1 MYSGFPARIAAS
13 WLNSPP
19 WQVAWAGS
27 KQPTININCS
37 IKGTLMSMAD
47 EFARE
52 QAEQQAREQAER
64 EERERNMALNQERA
78 DSGKPQPA
86 YDKNQ
91 AVHTMD
97 RGVLD
102 RTQQA
107 AFAQEIEKSAPEM
120 DGGEREQAA
129 ADMQRQMR
137 EQQER
142 EHHEPE
148 R

>member
-1 MYSGFPARIAAS
+1 
-13 WLNSPP
+13 
-19 WQVAWAGS
+19 
-27 KQPTININCS
+27 
-37 IKGTLMSMAD
+37 MSMAD

-52 QAEQQAREQAER
+52 QAEKQAREQAER
-64 EERERNMALNQERA
+64 EERERDMALNREREE
-78 DSGKPQPA
+78 SGSKPQPA
-86 YDKNQ
+86 YDKDQ

-107 AFAQEIEKSAPEM
+107 AFAQQIEKAAPEM
-120 DGGEREQAA
+120 DAGERERAA

-142 EHHEPE
+142 EQNEPE